1 MVDFKAIEAEWFR
14 RWDEEKLHE
23 TPSAPKRKFFV
34 LEMFAYPSGD
44 IHVGHLRNYMIGDIC
59 ARYRMMTGW
68 DVLHPPGWDA
78 FGQPAEGAALKYKI
92 HPREWTIRNIE
103 TGRATLQR
111 MAVTY
116 DWSREVRT
124 CEPDYYKWTQWI
136 FLQLHKAGLTYLA
149 PSWVNWCPTDEW
161 ALTNEQ
167 AEGGVCWRCNNPVVK
182 KKLERCWFFRYSKY
196 AERLLKDI
204 DRLTQWPESV
214 RTIQRNWIGRSEGTE
229 VDFELEGGGKIR
241 VFTTRPD
248 TIYGV
253 TFMAVSPESPLAESL
268 PTDGQRGAVA
278 DYVKKALVRDEAQRE
293 K

>member
-1 MVDFKAIEAEWFR
+1 MVDFKSIESEWFR

-23 TPSAPKRKFFV
+23 TPSAPKRKYFV

-116 DWSREVRT
+116 DWNREIRT

-136 FLQLHKAGLTYLA
+136 FLHLHKAGLTYLA

-167 AEGGVCWRCNNPVVK
+167 AEGGVCWRCKNPVVK
-182 KKLERCWFFRYSKY
+182 KKLERCWFFRTSGH
-196 AERLLKDI
+196 AERLLRDI

-229 VDFELEGGGKIR
+229 VDFE
-241 VFTTRPD
+241 
-248 TIYGV
+248 
-253 TFMAVSPESPLAESL
+253 PEA
-268 PTDGQRGAVA
+268 GAKSGFYA
-278 DYVKKALVRDEAQRE
+278 RARHDPA
-293 K
+293 